1 MVQLYSLPLRLLQQL
16 LVIRLQEAYQVDC
29 FPAQSFLFNTIR
41 RLLITFCYRHK
52 FFFFCRGFFF
62 TFFWKTQDPT
72 SVMTLQY
79 FSCVSSTFFLVGE
92 FFSRLFSILKV
103 FLFFSWLK
111 FISWRV
117 RPTQK
122 QAVYGRIKCCLGVKP

>member
-1 MVQLYSLPLRLLQQL
+1 MVQLYSLLLRLLQQL

-29 FPAQSFLFNTIR
+29 FPAQSFLFNTVR

-52 FFFFCRGFFF
+52 FFFFCRGFFSL
-62 TFFWKTQDPT
+62 FWKTQDPT

-79 FSCVSSTFFLVGE
+79 FSCISSTFFLVGE
-92 FFSRLFSILKV
+92 FFLGFFQ
-103 FLFFSWLK
+103 FLRYFFFSWLK